1 MSGELDA
8 DGRLREVAARLSEIS
23 RQDSYD
29 PYLLFEWS
37 DSLPVADYWMAPELM
52 TCWGTPVWEEFGE
65 EQKLALSRWEA
76 VNFFSLNVHLIRDL
90 IGGVADR
97 IYATRFPGLADFFHD
112 FISEENKHMWFFA
125 TFCLRYGG
133 KVYPAGKT
141 FPAGAAG
148 EEVLRDLMVFGR
160 IMIAEELCDAF
171 NMKMAEDARLPVL
184 VQQINRVHHHDESR
198 HIAFG
203 RQMMRALAERAV
215 STAGPDGLRAV
226 SDYLGR
232 YTQVCLHAFYNPAV
246 YADAGIEGGRR
257 LRARLLAD
265 PAREQIHRD
274 LMSKTRTFLDR
285 LGLDG
290 ATTADHGATDHGAA
304 TAGLVAAQ

>member
-1 MSGELDA
+1 MSEDQDA
-8 DGRLREVAARLSEIS
+8 TQRLQEVAARLSAIS

-37 DSLPVADYWMAPELM
+37 ESLPVTDYWMAPELM
-52 TCWGTPVWEEFGE
+52 TCYGTPVWEEFTE
-65 EQKLALSRWEA
+65 EQKLTLSRWEA
-76 VNFFSLNVHLIRDL
+76 INFFSLNVHLIRDL

-125 TFCLRYGG
+125 TFCLKYGG
-133 KVYPAGKT
+133 KVYPSGKT
-141 FPAGAAG
+141 FPAGSAD

-171 NMKMAEDARLPVL
+171 NIKMAEDTRLPEL
-184 VQQINRVHHHDESR
+184 VQQINRVHHHDEAR

-203 RQMMRALAERAV
+203 RQMMRALSERAA
-215 STAGPDGLRAV
+215 STSGQAGLRV
-226 SDYLGR
+226 VGDYLAR
-232 YTQVCLHAFYNPAV
+232 YESVCLHAFYNPTM

-257 LRARLLAD
+257 LRARLLED

-274 LMSKTRTFLDR
+274 LMSKTTTFLER
-285 LGLDG
+285 LGLEG
-290 ATTADHGATDHGAA
+290 TATV
-304 TAGLVAAQ
+304 VAAQ